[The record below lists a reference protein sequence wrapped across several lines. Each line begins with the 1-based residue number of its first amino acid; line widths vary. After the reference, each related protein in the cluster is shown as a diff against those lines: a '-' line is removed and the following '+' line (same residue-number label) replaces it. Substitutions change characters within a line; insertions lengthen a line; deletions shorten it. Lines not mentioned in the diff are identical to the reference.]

1 MEETVYP
8 GIAPDIKSHKFIDGK
23 WQETIL
29 SVPKELPLT
38 IYINSIELVTI
49 LCSPIKLNCL
59 VLGYLYAEGLIQ
71 NMKDIA
77 SMRVCEDDAT
87 ADVQLNKQDIILP
100 QKKVLTS
107 GCGGGI
113 SFNINSPKMNSDI
126 KIAPEKILLLMRKLV
141 ESASTYTLSGGIHTS
156 ALCDENDIIA
166 IAEDIGRHNTLDKL
180 IGECLLR
187 KLSTAGKILV
197 ASGRVSSE
205 MIRKAAIMQT
215 PIIASLTSP
224 TERAVV
230 LASQVGITLIGY
242 ARGKHLTVYTQPE
255 RLGDHFS
262 QKPVN

>member
-1 MEETVYP
+1 
-8 GIAPDIKSHKFIDGK
+8 
-23 WQETIL
+23 
-29 SVPKELPLT
+29 
-38 IYINSIELVTI
+38 
-49 LCSPIKLNCL
+49 
-59 VLGYLYAEGLIQ
+59 
-71 NMKDIA
+71 
-77 SMRVCEDDAT
+77 
-87 ADVQLNKQDIILP
+87 
-100 QKKVLTS
+100 
-107 GCGGGI
+107 
-113 SFNINSPKMNSDI
+113 MNSDI
-126 KIAPEKILLLMRKLV
+126 KVAPEKILLLMRKLV

-230 LASQVGITLIGY
+230 LALQVGITLIGY
-242 ARGKHLTVYTQPE
+242 ARGKQLTVYTQPE

-262 QKPVN
+262 QKPVD